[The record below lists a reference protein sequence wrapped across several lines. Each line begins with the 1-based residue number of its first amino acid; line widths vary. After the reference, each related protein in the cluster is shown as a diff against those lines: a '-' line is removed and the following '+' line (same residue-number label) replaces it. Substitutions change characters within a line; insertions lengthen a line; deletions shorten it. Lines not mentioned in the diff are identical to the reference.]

1 MVGGFLMTHS
11 PAKGEEKDKL
21 TVLNVGDVG
30 LGFVVEGTYSR
41 YVITAVSCLPCSS
54 DRDWYDPD
62 ERDKYYK
69 PTRLDHAVE
78 SVFKGFERLG
88 HVLRPPIPEPQ
99 CWPPLS
105 WHSRKHPIPRLLA
118 PFGKKPAVAAQCI
131 FLDPI
136 SGLAVLESPR
146 YSEYRGH
153 EEGKAFEALMA
164 SVSPLRV
171 SDVASSSKRNDE
183 ESDEWHEWREAT
195 VWLRLRTGEP
205 LICTATYL
213 KETPHENLL
222 ISENIPYGS

>member
-1 MVGGFLMTHS
+1 M
-11 PAKGEEKDKL
+11 
-21 TVLNVGDVG
+21 
-30 LGFVVEGTYSR
+30 
-41 YVITAVSCLPCSS
+41 
-54 DRDWYDPD
+54 
-62 ERDKYYK
+62 
-69 PTRLDHAVE
+69 
-78 SVFKGFERLG
+78 G

-222 ISENIPYGS
+222 ISENIPYGSSSKFPHGSPIIVTDDSVIGVLTRETRGARLTEHLPGWLMRELRRRR